1 MSKKK
6 VVTSS
11 MAVALAMC
19 SATGSFAESSQTDVV
34 EATPKVEV
42 KATEQV
48 DAIDGANLEKPTDD
62 TNSGSKPADDSDKK
76 DEEATPSDE
85 EKPVEKPSEE
95 TKPTEGQGM
104 IEYDEYF
111 DNTNVSV
118 KGGFYLYVNH
128 YFGNTSSTFK
138 DIVPTMTFELLD
150 ENGKSLG
157 TAVASE
163 SNYTKGVGYLLH
175 FKNVP
180 EFKKGDKFRLK
191 LKSSDAIVE
200 HIVMQYTDNFTEEKN
215 EYGEANY
222 TIKDINLTQ
231 GKDVLFNVTT
241 GVSSETKNNK
251 EIVVVQGSKEAPLSV
266 TMKTNGEKI
275 GVKVVTEDKKP
286 VANKKFTV
294 ERTYDKSTFTA
305 TTDSEGILWLDRT
318 KVQPALEITSLDSKY
333 EFDGWNGKAEI
344 VLPISS
350 AHQEI
355 DDFLSTTIVLKDAKV
370 LDSETPVGVGKISTS
385 IKINGNTDISTDWTS
400 VDIELKDTKTGATFD
415 YTIDKDTKELDGI
428 LDGTYVVSVKSTAAK
443 VDIAKNIT
451 VKNGKGSLS
460 LTVSPNH
467 ILEVIKRVDGK
478 NTSYNFSVINASDK
492 VYKGS
497 NAIRFG
503 VTPGDTFMVKDNDT
517 DEVFNVTITEK
528 MGVTKLVLGEGV
540 VLSADGTSPH
550 TRDMSP
556 LYVSMLGASLIV
568 VGVMTYKMSD
578 DKRKAMKTLMMLG
591 IIAGSMMANT
601 PESFADVTGGNNTGS
616 GGTGG
621 MGSYL
626 NTLGKSS
633 SGGLANA
640 TYRDGQLITQV
651 IEFGFIPTQ
660 YTMPDG
666 SKYNGMNLIENA
678 TESDLASTYKFTDS
692 ALNYSL
698 YMPLN
703 TATALDFQES
713 GILKF
718 NASAKKFELHRGKN
732 RLYGKIP
739 STGVANEGSGV
750 LASKMVDTPI
760 MGRNSSNY
768 CIKVMS
774 DILYPI
780 ATTNGGAAIKE
791 YGKTMSAAF
800 NKLTN
805 QEKDKFFD
813 AYIEKLSDRG
823 ISQKEIDVLKRDY
836 KNGDVSFVAQTLL
849 RVHKGSDK
857 ANGMYIS
864 TTELTEALGIARE
877 LPNSTV
883 MGQRPMDKYTRE
895 KRYLDSQKACVP
907 SSCSRQTCK
916 ALQHPGYGTFRY
928 LRDGYATTVQAVTNP
943 KDANIKPVGANIF
956 GGWGFFHWKDAKPAT
971 ADPTIT
977 VKSVIDLYD
986 EDGKKV
992 GTTTTVSD
1000 KINKTS
1006 ISKQI
1011 LFDVDEYKKS
1021 FTIAPGVITHNGKK
1035 YKVVKEETNKVELKD
1050 IKDNKSL
1057 YSPTLDG
1064 KTEGKPSINIP
1075 LSGGNGSD
1083 VKTYLEDIL
1092 DVHTPSDINHHLGGN
1107 INDGSDS
1114 NDANNDFITGDDSV
1128 SPTVINKYEGKTDEN
1143 GNNVYSD
1150 AEATVYL
1157 KAVEI
1162 TDTVTQKYEVPQ
1174 WRLSRYWSD
1183 VADKTANATYELI
1196 NPGGDEGHAT
1206 STVSPNGVSQLK
1218 LQPVDV
1224 SKSTWLKTEPKWKSN
1239 LNYVNVPTDGGAS
1252 LSTPVGGTLLA
1263 TKTSKDI
1270 DNVNFANW
1278 KGVGYTNEI
1287 NSADKGNANYKYK
1300 NSVTKTATLK
1310 YYMKDPKTYTHN
1322 RAVYKHSSR
1331 WVSTGNGNG
1340 YSVDVC
1346 NCYTTGEGMAQT
1358 YAPATYKI
1366 DMTYYRHHPSAKATV
1381 KLAGEKGKYEAFSW
1395 ETKQTPTLKVYPEVV
1410 MANSDLSGRNNV
1422 SIVAGDLHRE
1432 VTPLSYHFLQLDAEV
1447 GSKVVGTSVATDVK
1461 AQSLV
1466 QNVVNNSGG
1475 VSVTQGGAQVIHK
1488 GSATNTS
1495 YTLKGSSKGIK
1506 QDKATLTAKTFAV
1519 DIGNTALKNS
1529 WNPGTTYNTD
1539 KVNEDYLSQFGTK
1552 EGNNWKFTA
1561 KFQPGLKIGT
1571 NEYKGKSETQPITGI
1586 PQATKEYSLVVRSG
1600 KLTLVSGKKPTAL
1613 TDELKTA
1620 LERMKLTGTNKT
1632 VLDVFEY
1639 NQGAKLTEAEVAKLM
1654 NAIRGTDEIKVG
1666 GNWYHED
1673 TTVLVVREYTTIFD
1687 LPSAYMYSDKIQM
1700 QIPSLDSPIDKTQ
1713 FYTKGLAGHTTLEI
1727 GIDKSDV
1734 TLKYD
1739 SSIGQ
1744 WAKDNKKEMQYVVP
1758 NVSILDTTK

>member
-1 MSKKK
+1 
-6 VVTSS
+6 
-11 MAVALAMC
+11 MAITLAMC
-19 SATGSFAESSQTDVV
+19 SATGSFAEGTQVNVS

-42 KATEQV
+42 QTEEKV
-48 DAIDGANLEKPTDD
+48 EDVSSEEKPTDD
-62 TNSGSKPADDSDKK
+62 TNSDSKPTDDS
-76 DEEATPSDE
+76 EEVENKNPSNE
-85 EKPVEKPSEE
+85 ESNVEKPSEG
-95 TKPTEGQGM
+95 KPTSDGM

-118 KGGFYLYVNH
+118 KGGFYLYVRH
-128 YFGNTSSTFK
+128 YIGNTSEKFK

-163 SNYTKGVGYLLH
+163 SNYTKAKGYLLH

-191 LKSSDAIVE
+191 LKSSDGIVKQ
-200 HIVMQYTDNFTEEKN
+200 INMLYTDNYTEEDKDGD
-215 EYGEANY
+215 GEVDFDVKDGKLTNG
-222 TIKDINLTQ
+222 KDI
-231 GKDVLFNVTT
+231 LFSVGIGT
-241 GVSSETKNNK
+241 SSETKNDK
-251 EIVVVQGSKEAPLSV
+251 FIDVVEGSKNCPYQV
-266 TMKTNGEKI
+266 TMQTDVSKV

-286 VANKKFTV
+286 VTNKKFEI
-294 ERTYDKSTFTA
+294 ERTYDKSKFTA
-305 TTDSEGILWLDRT
+305 TTDSKGILWLDRT
-318 KVQPALEITSLDSKY
+318 KVQPVIEVTSTDSKY
-333 EFDGWNGKAEI
+333 EFDGWGGKAEI
-344 VLPISS
+344 IFPIVSEN
-350 AHQEI
+350 QEL
-355 DDFLSTTIVLKDAKV
+355 DDFLSTTIVLKEAKV

-385 IKINGNTDISTDWTS
+385 MKINGNTDISTDWTS
-400 VDIELKDTKTGATFD
+400 VDIELKDSNSGATFD
-415 YTIDKDTKELDGI
+415 YTVTKDTKELDG
-428 LDGTYVVSVKSTAAK
+428 LPDGTYIVTVKSTAAK
-443 VDIAKNIT
+443 VDIDKKVT

-460 LTVSPNH
+460 LTVAPNH

-478 NTSYNFSVINASDK
+478 NTNYNFTVVNANDK
-492 VYKGS
+492 SYKGS
-497 NAIRFG
+497 SAIRFG

-517 DEVFNVTITEK
+517 GEVFNVTITEK
-528 MGVTKLVLGEGV
+528 IGVTKLVLGEGV
-540 VLSADGTSPH
+540 ILSADGTSPH

-568 VGVMTYKMSD
+568 VGVMAYKMSD
-578 DKRKAMKTLMMLG
+578 DKRRAMKTLMMLG
-591 IIAGSMMANT
+591 IIAGSMMATT
-601 PESFADVTGGNNTGS
+601 PDVFAGS
-616 GGTGG
+616 GGGTGG
-621 MGSYL
+621 GTSGTGGVGSAI
-626 NTLGKSS
+626 NTTNGV
-633 SGGLANA
+633 NNV
-640 TYRDGQLITQV
+640 TTIDGSPVKQV
-651 IEFGFIPTQ
+651 IQFGFVPTQ
-660 YTMPDG
+660 YITKEG
-666 SKYNGMNLIENA
+666 HVYSGMNLTEYGS
-678 TESDLASTYKFTDS
+678 ESDLASSYKFTGE
-692 ALNYSL
+692 ALQYAL

-703 TATALDFQES
+703 DATAKDFKASGVLDFDGKNS
-713 GILKF
+713 KYYLI
-718 NASAKKFELHRGKN
+718 RGKN
-732 RLYGKIP
+732 RLHGKIP
-739 STGVANEGSGV
+739 TSGITHEKDDV
-750 LASKMVDTPI
+750 IPYRMVDKPSVAK
-760 MGRNSSNY
+760 NSSNFALE
-768 CIKVMS
+768 IMGKVLEPAEKNS
-774 DILYPI
+774 KGVFEVDYGTAL
-780 ATTNGGAAIKE
+780 NKAIK
-791 YGKTMSAAF
+791 T
-800 NKLTN
+800 LTDE
-805 QEKDKFFD
+805 EKDLFFED
-813 AYIEKLSDRG
+813 YLKLLGTRNVNIG
-823 ISQKEIDVLKRDY
+823 TLKEDY
-836 KNGDVSFVAQTLL
+836 AQGKITFVAQTLL
-849 RVHKGSDK
+849 RIHKGSDK

-864 TTELTEALGIARE
+864 AHSLVRALGVGHGVSLDTYSRE
-877 LPNSTV
+877 RRYMTNS
-883 MGQRPMDKYTRE
+883 KYSSGG
-895 KRYLDSQKACVP
+895 YCSSP
-907 SSCSRQTCK
+907 SKCRK
-916 ALQHPGYGTFRY
+916 ALCKSVGHASYGTWRY
-928 LRDGYATTVQAVTNP
+928 TRDGYTKTIQAITEP
-943 KDANIKPVGANIF
+943 KVEGVKPVPLGVF
-956 GGWGFFHWKDAKPAT
+956 GGWGFFHWKDSQPRT
-971 ADPTIT
+971 ADPKIT

-986 EDGKKV
+986 IDGNKV

-1000 KINKTS
+1000 KINNTS
-1006 ISKQI
+1006 IKNDI
-1011 LFDVDEYKKS
+1011 MANKDKYKPS
-1021 FTIAPGVITHNGKK
+1021 FTIAPGVISHNGKK
-1035 YKVVKEETNKVELKD
+1035 YQVVVENGANNKVVLKD

-1064 KTEGKPSINIP
+1064 KTDAKPSINIP

-1092 DVHTPSDINHHLGGN
+1092 DTHTPDDINTHLGGQGEVG
-1107 INDGSDS
+1107 NDA
-1114 NDANNDFITGDDSV
+1114 NDANNDFITGDDST
-1128 SPTVINKYEGKTDEN
+1128 STVLNKYKGQVDDK
-1143 GNNVYSD
+1143 GNQVYSN

-1162 TDTVTQKYEVPQ
+1162 TNTVTQKYEVPQ
-1174 WRLSRYWSD
+1174 WRLSRYWEN
-1183 VADKTANATYELI
+1183 VAEKNANATYELI

-1224 SKSTWLKTEPKWKSN
+1224 SKSPWLKTEPKWKSN

-1252 LSTPVGGTLLA
+1252 LSTPIGGTLLA

-1278 KGVGYTNEI
+1278 KNAGYTNEI
-1287 NSADKGNANYKYK
+1287 DSSNKGNTNYKYK

-1310 YYMKDPKTYTHN
+1310 YYMKDPKSYTHN
-1322 RAVYKHSSR
+1322 RAVYKHTSR
-1331 WVSTGNGNG
+1331 WVSTGNGDG

-1447 GSKVVGTSVATDVK
+1447 GSKVVGTSVATDFK
-1461 AQSLV
+1461 AQSLI
-1466 QNVVNNSGG
+1466 QNVVNNNGG

-1495 YTLKGSSKGIK
+1495 YTLKGSPKGIK

-1519 DIGNTALKNS
+1519 DIGNTALKNA

-1561 KFQPGLKIGT
+1561 KFQPALKIGG
-1571 NEYKGKSETQPITGI
+1571 NEYKGKAETQPITGV

-1600 KLTLVSGKKPTAL
+1600 KLTLVSGKTPTSL
-1613 TDELKTA
+1613 TEELKTA
-1620 LERMKLTGTNKT
+1620 LDRMKLTGTNKT

-1639 NQGAKLTEAEVAKLM
+1639 NQGAKLTESEVARLM
-1654 NAIRGTDEIKVG
+1654 NALRGTNDLKVG

-1700 QIPSLDSPIDKTQ
+1700 QIPNLDSPIDKNQ

-1739 SSIGQ
+1739 SSTGL
-1744 WAKDNKKEMQYVVP
+1744 WNKDSKKEMQYVVP

>member
-19 SATGSFAESSQTDVV
+19 SATGSFAEASQTDVT

-48 DAIDGANLEKPTDD
+48 EDVVGEEEKPTED
-62 TNSGSKPADDSDKK
+62 TDSDSSDEK
-76 DEEATPSDE
+76 EEAQ
-85 EKPVEKPSEE
+85 KPSEE
-95 TKPTEGQGM
+95 VQKPSNGGKPTADGM

-111 DNTNVSV
+111 DNTNVGV
-118 KGGFYLYVNH
+118 QGGFYLYVNH
-128 YFGNTSSTFK
+128 YFGNTSSKFK
-138 DIVPTMTFELLD
+138 DIIPTMTFELLD
-150 ENGKSLG
+150 ANGKSLG

-163 SNYTKGVGYLLH
+163 SNYKKGEGYLLH

-180 EFKKGDKFRLK
+180 EFRKGDKFRLK
-191 LKSSDAIVE
+191 LKSSDAIVS
-200 HIVMQYTDNFTEEKN
+200 HINMVYTDNFTEEDKDGD
-215 EYGEANY
+215 GEADFDLKDGKLTNG
-222 TIKDINLTQ
+222 KDI
-231 GKDVLFNVTT
+231 LFSVGIGT
-241 GVSSETKNNK
+241 GSQSKGDKWIDEVE
-251 EIVVVQGSKEAPLSV
+251 GSKNAPYSV
-266 TMKTNGEKI
+266 TMQTDSSKV
-275 GVKVVTEDKKP
+275 GVKVVTEDNKP
-286 VANKKFTV
+286 VANKKFEI
-294 ERTYDKSTFTA
+294 ERTYDKSKFTA
-305 TTDSEGILWLDRT
+305 TTDNKGVLWLDRT
-318 KVQPALEITSLDSKY
+318 KVQPVIEVASTDSKY
-333 EFDGWNGKAEI
+333 EFDGWEGKAEI
-344 VLPISS
+344 ILPINSVE
-350 AHQEI
+350 QEL
-355 DDFLSTTIVLKDAKV
+355 DDFLSTTIVLKEAKAI
-370 LDSETPVGVGKISTS
+370 SEGEVVGVGKISTTM
-385 IKINGNTDISTDWTS
+385 KINGNTDISTDWTK

-443 VDIAKNIT
+443 VDMDKKIT
-451 VKNGKGSLS
+451 VKNGKGNLS

-492 VYKGS
+492 SYKGT

-517 DEVFNVTITEK
+517 EEVFNVTISDK

-568 VGVMTYKMSD
+568 VGVMAYKMSD
-578 DKRKAMKTLMMLG
+578 DKRRAMKTLMMLG
-591 IIAGSMMANT
+591 VIAGSMLATT
-601 PESFADVTGGNNTGS
+601 PEVFAGAGGGTGS
-616 GGTGG
+616 GPGG
-621 MGSYL
+621 IGGNGGWLTTTNGST
-626 NTLGKSS
+626 NVT
-633 SGGLANA
+633 
-640 TYRDGQLITQV
+640 TIDGSPVTQV
-651 IEFGFIPTQ
+651 IQFGFVPTQ
-660 YTMPDG
+660 YILPDG
-666 SKYNGMNLIENA
+666 STYTGMNLTEDG
-678 TESDLASTYKFTDS
+678 TESDLASAYKFTSD
-692 ALNYSL
+692 ALKYAL

-703 TATALDFQES
+703 DATNKDFRASGVLDFDGKTS
-713 GILKF
+713 KYYLI
-718 NASAKKFELHRGKN
+718 RGKN
-732 RLYGKIP
+732 RLYNKIP
-739 STGVANEGSGV
+739 TQGITYEKDDVISYRTVEKPSVAKTRNNFA
-750 LASKMVDTPI
+750 LQI
-760 MGRNSSNY
+760 MGSVLEPAEKSSKGVFEVDYGTALNKK
-768 CIKVMS
+768 IKS
-774 DILYPI
+774 
-780 ATTNGGAAIKE
+780 
-791 YGKTMSAAF
+791 
-800 NKLTN
+800 LTED
-805 QEKDKFFD
+805 EKDLFFND
-813 AYIEKLSDRG
+813 YLILLGTRG
-823 ISQKEIDVLKRDY
+823 INVEQLKEDY
-836 KNGDVSFVAQTLL
+836 AQGKVTFVAQTLL

-864 TTELTEALGIARE
+864 VHSLARALGVGEGKSDQIYSRE
-877 LPNSTV
+877 
-883 MGQRPMDKYTRE
+883 R
-895 KRYLDSQKACVP
+895 RYLLTRTGGYCTVGTKG
-907 SSCSRQTCK
+907 CSKTKCK
-916 ALQHPGYGTFRY
+916 AVGHASYGTWRY
-928 LRDGYATTVQAVTNP
+928 TRDGYSKTIQAITEP
-943 KDANIKPVGANIF
+943 KVEGVAPVKLNTF
-956 GGWGFFHWKDAKPAT
+956 GGWGFFHWKDSKKDST
-971 ADPTIT
+971 ADPKIT

-1000 KINKTS
+1000 KVNKTS

-1011 LFDVDEYKKS
+1011 LFNIAEYKKS

-1035 YKVVKEETNKVELKD
+1035 YQVVKEETNKVELKD

-1064 KTEGKPSINIP
+1064 KTEAKPSINIP

-1083 VKTYLEDIL
+1083 VKTYLADIL
-1092 DVHTPSDINHHLGGN
+1092 DVHSPSDINTHLGGSEEEGK
-1107 INDGSDS
+1107 DA
-1114 NDANNDFITGDDSV
+1114 NDANNDFDMGDGSN
-1128 SPTVINKYEGKTDEN
+1128 PTVINKYKGQVDDK
-1143 GNNVYSD
+1143 GNPVYSN

-1224 SKSTWLKTEPKWKSN
+1224 SKSPWLKTEPKWKSN

-1287 NSADKGNANYKYK
+1287 NSADKGNTNYKYK

-1331 WVSTGNGNG
+1331 WVSTGNGDG

-1461 AQSLV
+1461 AQSLI
-1466 QNVVNNSGG
+1466 QNVVNSNGG

-1561 KFQPGLKIGT
+1561 KFQPGLKIGA
-1571 NEYKGKSETQPITGI
+1571 NEYKGKSETQHITGI

-1713 FYTKGLAGHTTLEI
+1713 FYTKGLPGHTTLEI